1 MPESSPSS
9 RPVRRLLR
17 LAVRANL
24 AVAALLAAAVVAMV
38 NLLAARYPAR
48 FHWRPSPSPSLSQRT
63 LRLLDGLAEPVRAI
77 ALVRPGNEVFRPLK
91 ALLDE
96 YDAAPAVSVEWVDP
110 DRNLARAEQIVGQYR
125 LDGQEC
131 VVFEVG
137 GRRRAVPAA
146 DLVEIGHPAQSPE
159 RALRFFRGAQLFSSA
174 IHGLAQTTRPAVH
187 FVLGHGERSPSDF
200 DRLAGYSRIAARLR
214 DENLDVEPLNLAE
227 AKSVPGHCALMV
239 VAGPSREFAPFEIS
253 LVRDYLDRKGRLLL
267 LLDARTR
274 VGIEPLL
281 GDWGVRLADDVVV
294 DPSQTL
300 SGRDLHVSAYPDHP
314 ITSPLQG
321 LASVFYLPRSLR
333 LDPPGAGAD
342 KPVLR
347 ELVSCSAL
355 GWAEFD
361 PDDASP
367 RFDPQ
372 IDVPGPVPVA
382 VAVERGP
389 VPGVHVQ
396 IQPTRIVVFGDSA
409 FASNGGL
416 VGANADLF
424 VHSVHW
430 LLGREELLAIPPRP
444 IEEIRFPASASQLRR
459 LFFWAVLAWPAI
471 LPALGFLVAMRRRS
485 P

>member
-1 MPESSPSS
+1 M
-9 RPVRRLLR
+9 RKLLR
-17 LAVRANL
+17 IALRANV
-24 AVAALLAAAVVAMV
+24 AVAALLATAVFAMA

-48 FHWRPSPSPSLSQRT
+48 FHWRPSPAPALSDRT
-63 LRLLDGLAEPVRAI
+63 LRLLDGLAEPVRAV
-77 ALVRPGNEVFRPLK
+77 ALVRPGNDVYRPLR
-91 ALLDE
+91 ALLEE
-96 YDAAPAVSVEWVDP
+96 YDASPALSVEWVDP
-110 DRNLARAEQIVGQYR
+110 DRNLARAEQVVGQYR

-137 GRRRAVPAA
+137 GRSRAVPAA
-146 DLVEIGHPAQSPE
+146 DLVEFGFPGQKPDRSA
-159 RALRFFRGAQLFSSA
+159 RLFRGEQLFSSA
-174 IHGLAQTTRPAVH
+174 LHALSQSTRPAIH
-187 FVLGHGERSPSDF
+187 FVQGHGERSPADF
-200 DRLAGYSRIAARLR
+200 DRLAGFSRIAARLR
-214 DENLDVEPLNLAE
+214 DENLDVELLNLAE
-227 AKSVPGHCALMV
+227 TKTVPGHCALMV

-281 GDWGVRLADDVVV
+281 RDWGVRLADDVVV

-314 ITSPLQG
+314 ITAPLQG

-347 ELVSCSAL
+347 ELATCSAL

-372 IDVPGPVPVA
+372 IDFAGPVPVA

-416 VGANADLF
+416 MGANADLF

-444 IEEIRFPASASQLRR
+444 IEELRFAATDSQLRR
-459 LFFWAVLAWPAI
+459 LFVFAVFAWPAI
-471 LPALGFLVAMRRRS
+471 LPAFGLFVAVRRRS